1 MRLKDLIEPIEHR
14 VYALKDV
21 EVKDITCDSKVVRSG
36 SLFAAV
42 KGEHADGR
50 AFAREAVENG
60 ALCVLAEAEVT
71 DIKVP
76 QVIVPDVRVALAKV
90 AGRLYGEPSK
100 GLKMVGITGTN
111 GKTTAAYLVES
122 IFKEAGLNAG
132 VISTVNYRYGGKTL
146 PAPLTTPEAPHLQK
160 ILREMADSGVTH
172 CVMEVSSHALAQKRA
187 DGCWFGIKVFTNLSR
202 EHLDYHHTME
212 ESTLTQRR
220 DCSQTRRSIP
230 APGWQ

>member
-1 MRLKDLIEPIEHR
+1 MRLKDLIEPIEHK
-14 VYALKDV
+14 VYAMEDV
-21 EVKDITCDSKVVRSG
+21 EVKDIVCDSKSVRSG

-60 ALCVLAEAEVT
+60 ALCVLAEAEIA

-76 QVIVPDVRVALAKV
+76 QVMVSDVRAALAKV
-90 AGRLYGEPSK
+90 SGRFYGEPSK
-100 GLKMVGITGTN
+100 GIKMVGITGTN

-132 VISTVNYRYGGKTL
+132 VISTVNYRYGGMTL

-160 ILREMADSGVTH
+160 VLREMADSGVTH

-187 DGCWFGIKVFTNLSR
+187 DGCGFGIKVFTNLSR

-212 ESTLTQRR
+212 EYFNAKA
-220 DCSQTRRSIP
+220 RSRYR
-230 APGWQ
+230 GGNN